1 MRLWK
6 TVSSDIPRFFKN
18 VWAFRKELWHH
29 RWYNWEPHLS
39 LLRRSLEI
47 AVVPIEIIGHEVEES
62 RLKKV
67 NQMKRAIELIKNFEN
82 DDFIPIA
89 EAELGKIFHNDWEFE
104 ETSDGYLKLKDND
117 TEEERLHNR
126 KVFDRAYEIEEQ
138 QWAELWKIIA
148 GQERSEFRKI
158 VETAEKGEDVYEAS
172 SKHFDGTCLRTWWD

>member
-1 MRLWK
+1 
-6 TVSSDIPRFFKN
+6 
-18 VWAFRKELWHH
+18 
-29 RWYNWEPHLS
+29 LS

-82 DDFIPIA
+82 DDFIPMA